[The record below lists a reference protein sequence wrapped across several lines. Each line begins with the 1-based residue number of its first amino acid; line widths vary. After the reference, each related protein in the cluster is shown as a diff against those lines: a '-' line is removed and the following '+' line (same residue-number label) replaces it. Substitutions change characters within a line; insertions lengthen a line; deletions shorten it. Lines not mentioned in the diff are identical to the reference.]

1 MEYSLPNKGYKQNFT
16 TRMKQ
21 YNFLWV
27 LLCIMC
33 LLYTSCE
40 KDIPFSQPELT
51 KKYECHYK
59 SLGEKLPNGEDAAT
73 IYITNINTGLNKEH
87 VIISFGNKLRT
98 PNFNFDL
105 KDIFIYQHNDSA
117 NIYKD
122 IDANRIFGHLTD
134 NIQPIRFRVIHNADG
149 DFAHSQQTFF
159 TGGFHGYANQTDN
172 NAIATAY
179 EQSKQ
184 VYVDGK
190 PINLNDKIMGSS
202 ITIKTT
208 NLLQAS
214 NTEKHDGTGRYA
226 LKEEIIINY
235 RNDTAFVQVNYT
247 PLEDIIVYQV
257 NGLAFFNDLEHIRF
271 IGSQTKAGIYPNNI
285 LLRADRNVTAIQ
297 QFNNAYRF
305 EVFIDNRYGIG
316 NLEYNK
322 ENFNAQISSAQKSY
336 FLLIDNLDYLPLK
349 FLQGEVFSFRG
360 GYTFKRNQ

>member
-1 MEYSLPNKGYKQNFT
+1 
-16 TRMKQ
+16 
-21 YNFLWV
+21 
-27 LLCIMC
+27 
-33 LLYTSCE
+33 
-40 KDIPFSQPELT
+40 
-51 KKYECHYK
+51 
-59 SLGEKLPNGEDAAT
+59 
-73 IYITNINTGLNKEH
+73 
-87 VIISFGNKLRT
+87 
-98 PNFNFDL
+98 
-105 KDIFIYQHNDSA
+105 
-117 NIYKD
+117 
-122 IDANRIFGHLTD
+122 
-134 NIQPIRFRVIHNADG
+134 
-149 DFAHSQQTFF
+149 
-159 TGGFHGYANQTDN
+159 
-172 NAIATAY
+172 
-179 EQSKQ
+179 
-184 VYVDGK
+184 
-190 PINLNDKIMGSS
+190 MGSS

-226 LKEEIIINY
+226 IKEEIIINY

-285 LLRADRNVTAIQ
+285 VLRADRNVTAIQ